1 MASNTQQQDQVERSR
16 TGLQPESIMRA
27 FMDHLN
33 YTQGKVL
40 ETATPHDRFLSLAHL
55 VRDRLVNRWIETQK
69 TYNEQDAKRVYY
81 LSAEFL
87 LGRALSNNLI
97 SLGIY
102 DKVKELMAELGF
114 SLEDILEQEMDA
126 GLGNG
131 GLGRL
136 AACFL
141 DSLATLGYPAYG
153 YGIRYKFGIFEQ
165 MIHDGYQVEK
175 PELWLKYGS
184 PWEIIRPERRVKV
197 EFYGHTE
204 SITDENGNMKV
215 RWTNTQGVIGVPFD
229 SPVAGFGNETVNTLR
244 LWQARA
250 SEELDLATFNSGDY
264 ERAVGHKNNSEV
276 ISKVLYPNDNN
287 MSGKELRLKQQYFF
301 VRCSL
306 VDILRRHM
314 SRYKTIENLPD
325 KAAIQLNDTHPTIAI
340 PELMRIL
347 IDQHHLGWDKAWE
360 ITTKTFAYTNHT
372 VMSEALEK
380 WPVDLLGRVLPRHLE
395 IIFEINRR
403 FLRDVQIRWAND
415 GDRMMRMSLIE
426 EGEQKKVRMANLA
439 IVGSHSVNGVAA
451 LHTDILK
458 KDIFRDFNEMWPE
471 KFSNKTNGVTPRRW
485 LLQCNP
491 GLANAITKKIGK
503 NWPREL
509 SQLEKLL
516 PHADDKA
523 FLAEIRKVK
532 HANKVALAQY
542 LKSTLGIALNPDS
555 LIDMQI
561 KRLHE
566 YKRQLLNVLHIISLY
581 QHVRRDPKFLR
592 VPRTFIFGA
601 KAAPGYFMAKL
612 IIKLIHSVG
621 DTIAN
626 DRAAKGLAVHFIP
639 NYRVSLAEKMIPACD
654 LSEQISTAGMEASGT
669 GNMKLALNGAL
680 TIGTLDGANVE
691 IRQMVGAENFFL
703 FGMNAEEVARTH
715 REGYNPRWIYEN
727 NQDLREAID
736 LIASGFFSPE
746 NPSLFH
752 PIVDNLLNGDP
763 YRIMADFAGYNDCQR
778 KVEETYL
785 NQDKWTRAALINIA
799 KMGYFSSDRSIEEYA
814 DEIWDLDRVEIKP
827 AKSRDKKPRS
837 GAVSE

>member
-1 MASNTQQQDQVERSR
+1 MASRTQPEDDSERSR
-16 TGLQPESIMRA
+16 TGFQPESLMRA
-27 FMDHLN
+27 FMDHIN
-33 YTQGKVL
+33 YTQGKIL
-40 ETATPHDRFLSLAHL
+40 ETATPHDRFLSLAHV

-69 TYNEQDAKRVYY
+69 TYYDQDAKRVYY

-87 LGRALSNNLI
+87 LGRALSNNLC

-102 DKVKELMAELGF
+102 DKVKELMTELGF
-114 SLEDILEQEMDA
+114 SLEDILEQETDA

-141 DSLATLGYPAYG
+141 DSLATLGYPACG

-165 MIHDGYQVEK
+165 IIRDGYQIER
-175 PELWLKYGS
+175 PEVWLKYGS
-184 PWEIIRPERRVKV
+184 PWEIIRPERCVKV
-197 EFYGHTE
+197 DFYGNTE
-204 SITDENGNMKV
+204 TTTDDNGKFTV
-215 RWTNTQGVIGVPFD
+215 RWVNTQGVIGVPYD
-229 SPVAGFGNETVNTLR
+229 RPVAGFGNETVNTLR
-244 LWQARA
+244 LWHARA

-264 ERAVGHKNNSEV
+264 ERSVGLKNNSEI

-301 VRCSL
+301 VCCSL

-314 SRYKTIENLPD
+314 SRYKTIETLPE

-347 IDQHHLGWDKAWE
+347 VDQHHLNWDQAWS

-372 VMSEALEK
+372 VMSEALET
-380 WPVDLLGRVLPRHLE
+380 WSVELLGRVLPRHME
-395 IIFEINRR
+395 IILEINRR
-403 FLRDVQIRWAND
+403 FLRDVQIRWLGD
-415 GDRMMRMSLIE
+415 GDRMMRMSLID
-426 EGEQKKVRMANLA
+426 EGEEKRIRMANLA

-451 LHTDILK
+451 LHTEILK
-458 KDIFRDFNEMWPE
+458 RDIFRDFYQMSPE

-491 GLANAITKKIGK
+491 GLAKAISKRIG
-503 NWPREL
+503 NDWPRNL
-509 SQLEKLL
+509 DQLEKLL
-516 PHADDKA
+516 PFADDKA
-523 FLAEIRKVK
+523 FLAEVRRIK
-532 HANKVALAQY
+532 HDNKIALAQH
-542 LKSTLGIALNPDS
+542 LKSTLAISLDPDS
-555 LIDMQI
+555 MIDMQI

-612 IIKLIHSVG
+612 IIKLIHAVG
-621 DTIAN
+621 DTTAN
-626 DRAAKGLAVHFIP
+626 DRAAKGVSVHFIP
-639 NYRVSLAEKMIPACD
+639 NYRVSLAERMIPACD
-654 LSEQISTAGMEASGT
+654 VSEQISTAGMEASGT
-669 GNMKLALNGAL
+669 GNMKLALNGSL

-691 IRQMVGAENFFL
+691 IREMVGAENFFL
-703 FGMNAEEVARTH
+703 FGMNADEIARTH
-715 REGYNPRWIYEN
+715 KEGYNPRWFYEN

-736 LIASGFFSPE
+736 LLASGFFSPE

-752 PIVDNLLNGDP
+752 PIVDTLLNGDP
-763 YRIMADFAGYNDCQR
+763 YRIMADFASYTDCQR
-778 KVEETYL
+778 KVEEAFM
-785 NQDKWTRAALINIA
+785 DPDRWTRAAVINIA
-799 KMGYFSSDRSIEEYA
+799 RMGHFSSDRSVREYA
-814 DEIWDLDRVEIKP
+814 KDIWGLEQTEVRP
-827 AKSRDKKPRS
+827 TKSREERPRATPQS
-837 GAVSE
+837 D